1 MARRANYN
9 YEKRQKELKRQKKQE
24 AKRVRRMGLDKAA
37 LDGEQQPSDAT
48 DPRFAQLNPGPAP
61 ATAPVDAGTRA

>member
-9 YEKRQKELKRQKKQE
+9 HEKRQKELKRQKKQE

-37 LDGEQQPSDAT
+37 LDGAQQPSDAT
-48 DPRFAQLNPGPAP
+48 GPRFAQLNPTP
-61 ATAPVDAGTRA
+61 APVDAGTKA